1 MSKIR
6 ILFIIPTYSDKG
18 AGVTEAA
25 RGLAMQL
32 AKNTDLSVMAIALN
46 DAGTQAAMSNWTEIK
61 TYRLG
66 NSGLGFSTML
76 SRTISEINPNII
88 HIHGLWLGIG
98 VQAAFW
104 AIRNNVQYFV
114 STHGMMDRWAWNKS
128 KLRKLIYFY
137 LFQRRVLLNSTILH
151 SLNKEESDSVKD
163 ILPNKESIIIP
174 NGICVEDYKSAS
186 NNISNTKKL
195 LFLGRLDPKKSV
207 LELVIAWSELLDDGE
222 ADGWSLEVAGSGNAR
237 YEKLLRKAAGK
248 HLNKGINFKG
258 HVLGA
263 EKIECF
269 RSATAFVLASKSE
282 GLPVVILEAWASSL
296 PVAISKECN
305 LSNSLDLGLSF
316 EVYSEK
322 KKLKKSLGEFIKL
335 DSCELEAMGK
345 NSLRY
350 VSQNYSWGSIAGE
363 FTRLYKKHRYK

>member
-6 ILFIIPTYSDKG
+6 ILFIISTYSHEG

-25 RGLAMQL
+25 RGLAKQL
-32 AKNTDLSVMAIALN
+32 AKNTELSVMAIALN
-46 DAGTQAAMSNWTEIK
+46 DLGTQAAMSNWSEIT
-61 TYRLG
+61 TYKLR

-76 SRTISEINPNII
+76 SRTISEIKPDII

-114 STHGMMDRWAWNKS
+114 SPHGMMDEWAWNKS
-128 KLRKLIYFY
+128 KYRKLIYFY
-137 LFQRRVLLNSTILH
+137 LFQKRVLLNSAVLH
-151 SLNKEESDSVKD
+151 SLNEDESYSVKN
-163 ILPNKESIIIP
+163 ILPDKESIIIP
-174 NGICVEDYKSAS
+174 NGICVEDYKSTS
-186 NNISNTKKL
+186 YNISDSKKL

-207 LELVIAWSELLDDGE
+207 LELVIAWSELLNEGK
-222 ADGWSLEVAGSGNAR
+222 ANGWTLEVAGSGNIK

-248 HLNKGINFKG
+248 HLNKGIKFKG
-258 HVLGA
+258 QVRGA
-263 EKIECF
+263 QKLECF
-269 RSATAFVLASKSE
+269 RNATAFVLASKSE

-296 PVAISKECN
+296 PAAISKECN
-305 LSNSLDLGLSF
+305 LSKSLDLGLSF

-335 DSCELEAMGK
+335 DNAKLEAMGN
-345 NSLRY
+345 NSLKY
-350 VSQNYSWGSIAGE
+350 VNQHYSWVSIARE
-363 FTRLYKKHRYK
+363 FTRLYKKYRYK

>member
-6 ILFIIPTYSDKG
+6 ILFIIPTYSHEG
-18 AGVTEAA
+18 AGLTEAA
-25 RGLAMQL
+25 RGLAEQL
-32 AKNTDLSVMAIALN
+32 VRNADLSVMAIALN
-46 DAGTQAAMSNWTEIK
+46 GSGTQADMSDWSEIE
-61 TYRLG
+61 TYSLR

-114 STHGMMDRWAWNKS
+114 SPHGMMDEWAWNKS
-128 KLRKLIYFY
+128 RYRKLIYFY
-137 LFQRRVLLNSTILH
+137 LFQRRVLLNSAILH
-151 SLNKEESDSVKD
+151 SLNEEESSSVKN

-186 NNISNTKKL
+186 HNISDTNKL

-207 LELVIAWSELLDDGE
+207 LELVIAWSELLDEGK
-222 ADGWSLEVAGSGNAR
+222 ANGWTLEVAGSGNVK
-237 YEKLLRKAAGK
+237 YEELLRKAAGK
-248 HLNKGINFKG
+248 HLDKGIIFKG
-258 HVLGA
+258 HVRGA
-263 EKIECF
+263 KKIECF
-269 RSATAFVLASKSE
+269 RNATAFVLASKSE

-305 LSNSLDLGLSF
+305 LSNSLDLGISF
-316 EVYSEK
+316 EVFSEK
-322 KKLKKSLGEFIKL
+322 RKLKKSLGKFIKL
-335 DSCELEAMGK
+335 DNSKLEAMGN
-345 NSLRY
+345 NSLEY
-350 VSQNYSWGSIAGE
+350 VNQHYSWVSIAGQ
-363 FTRLYKKHRYK
+363 FTRLYKKYR

>member
-6 ILFIIPTYSDKG
+6 ILFIIPTYSHEG

-25 RGLAMQL
+25 RGLAKQL

-46 DAGTQAAMSNWTEIK
+46 DAGTQAAMSNWTDIK
-61 TYRLG
+61 TYRLR
-66 NSGLGFSTML
+66 NSGLGFSTTL
-76 SRTISEINPNII
+76 NKTIGEINPNII

-104 AIRNNVQYFV
+104 AIRNNVQYIV
-114 STHGMMDRWAWNKS
+114 SPHGMMDKWAWNKS
-128 KLRKLIYFY
+128 KFRKLIYFY
-137 LFQRRVLLNSTILH
+137 LFQRRVLLKSALLH
-151 SLNKEESDSVKD
+151 TLNEEESSSVKN

-186 NNISNTKKL
+186 YNISYTKKL

-207 LELVIAWSELLDDGE
+207 LELVTAWSELLDEGK
-222 ADGWSLEVAGSGNAR
+222 ANGWTLEVAGSGNVN
-237 YEKLLRKAAGK
+237 YEELLRKAAGK
-248 HLNKGINFKG
+248 HLNKGINFRG
-258 HVLGA
+258 HVQGA
-263 EKIECF
+263 KKIECF
-269 RSATAFVLASKSE
+269 RNATAFILASKSE

-305 LSNSLDLGLSF
+305 LSNSLELGLSF

-335 DSCELEAMGK
+335 DNSKLEAMGK
-345 NSLRY
+345 NSLEY
-350 VSQNYSWGSIAGE
+350 VNQHYSWVSIAGE
-363 FTRLYKKHRYK
+363 FTRLYKKYR